1 MSKST
6 WTSATLPKPDKT
18 NRALVVSKQ
27 LYDSFPVLMQHL
39 PGPHNR
45 IFSSSR
51 SLEASIRAEVEKHKL
66 DLDRC
71 SPRDYIDA
79 FLIEK
84 EVCY

>member
-1 MSKST
+1 MTVTFVKM
-6 WTSATLPKPDKT
+6 DET
-18 NRALVVSKQ
+18 NRPHVVSTQ

-51 SLEASIRAEVEKHKL
+51 SLEASIRAEVERHKL
-66 DLDRC
+66 DLDP
-71 SPRDYIDA
+71 SNPRDYIDA

-84 EVCY
+84 EVCHSRSL